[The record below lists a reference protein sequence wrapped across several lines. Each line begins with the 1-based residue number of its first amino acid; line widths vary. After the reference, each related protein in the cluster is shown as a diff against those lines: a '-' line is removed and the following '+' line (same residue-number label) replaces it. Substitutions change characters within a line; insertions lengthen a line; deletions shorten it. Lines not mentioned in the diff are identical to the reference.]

1 MALLFVTFGFAMGLG
16 TFVEDR
22 YGIATARIW
31 IYNAWWFELLVL
43 FFVVNFIGNIKRYS
57 LQKRENWAVLVLHLS
72 WVFIILGAFVTRY
85 VSDEGLLSLREGETS
100 DTYISDNTYITAFVD
115 GNYKGKDLR
124 KGMQKQVLFSPFA
137 RNYYHWKSDFK
148 GKEYDISYVK
158 FIHGVKKDFEED
170 EKGNRY
176 LKIVVPVGAQR
187 EEYYIKDGGAKM
199 IAGAL
204 FTFNQEVPGALQ
216 ITERDTLIYI
226 NAPVEGSYIKMR
238 DIGKI
243 PEGATSIYDY
253 MTPIA
258 ANAPTE
264 LYLRAMYAFG
274 NVEFVASE
282 IVRGREAV
290 LPLEHNEITKDS
302 VDGIVLRISSGGEA
316 KEVTVMGKKG
326 VVGIPTTVKV
336 NDLDFH
342 LSYGSREEQLPFSV
356 RLNDFIATKYPGT
369 ERSYASYKSEVTVLP
384 KEGQP
389 FDYPIYMNHIL
400 NYKGYRLFQASFSPD
415 EKGTVLSV
423 NHDDLGTTLTYIG
436 YILLFLSLLAF
447 MFVGKSHFRKLSAQ
461 LRELQ
466 QKRINKVVTVL
477 LLLSVG
483 IASAQ
488 QYPSE
493 KQLDS
498 ILKATTVSREHA
510 AKFGSLLIQ
519 DEGRIKPVNTFS
531 SELLRKVGKRDTFR
545 GMNSDQVLL
554 SMLQVPAMWY
564 YFDIMYV
571 KKDNDSLHNYLGVKK
586 GVKRIPAISLYK
598 ADGGYKLAPFLEKVY
613 ATNNPN
619 QFEKD
624 IKEVDQRL
632 GLLNRALY
640 GEIFKIFPVP
650 ADPNH
655 RWISR
660 LDYVENSE
668 IVKDTLYGKV
678 IREAIPVYLSLVKEG
693 IRTGDYSQA
702 DNFLEGLKQNQL
714 RYSKM
719 LIPSETKI
727 KAELWY
733 NKINVFEQLF
743 QAYLY
748 VSLLLFTVLVLAV
761 FSSKRLY
768 NRLLTIGKT
777 LLWLF
782 FIAHTAGLIVR
793 WYISGHAPFSDAYE
807 SMIYVAWST
816 MGAGLLFGRRS
827 WWALASTSF
836 VSSMLLMI
844 AHWNWL
850 DPSIGTLQPV
860 LNSYWL
866 MLHVAVIVG
875 SYGPFALGAIL
886 GALSM
891 LLMIFTTIKNRDK
904 VHVVL
909 KELLI
914 VNELSLTVG
923 LVMLTIGNFLGGMWA
938 NESWGRYWG
947 WDPKETWALVSIMVY
962 ALVIHLRLVPGMR
975 GKWLFSL
982 MSLLAFFSI
991 LMTYFGVNFYLS
1003 GMHSYASGEKII
1015 TPTFVYYAVGVVI
1028 LLAILSYIR
1037 NKRYE
1042 N

>member
-1 MALLFVTFGFAMGLG
+1 M
-16 TFVEDR
+16 
-22 YGIATARIW
+22 
-31 IYNAWWFELLVL
+31 
-43 FFVVNFIGNIKRYS
+43 
-57 LQKRENWAVLVLHLS
+57 
-72 WVFIILGAFVTRY
+72 
-85 VSDEGLLSLREGETS
+85 
-100 DTYISDNTYITAFVD
+100 
-115 GNYKGKDLR
+115 
-124 KGMQKQVLFSPFA
+124 
-137 RNYYHWKSDFK
+137 
-148 GKEYDISYVK
+148 
-158 FIHGVKKDFEED
+158 
-170 EKGNRY
+170 
-176 LKIVVPVGAQR
+176 
-187 EEYYIKDGGAKM
+187 
-199 IAGAL
+199 
-204 FTFNQEVPGALQ
+204 
-216 ITERDTLIYI
+216 
-226 NAPVEGSYIKMR
+226 
-238 DIGKI
+238 
-243 PEGATSIYDY
+243 
-253 MTPIA
+253 
-258 ANAPTE
+258 
-264 LYLRAMYAFG
+264 
-274 NVEFVASE
+274 
-282 IVRGREAV
+282 
-290 LPLEHNEITKDS
+290 
-302 VDGIVLRISSGGEA
+302 
-316 KEVTVMGKKG
+316 
-326 VVGIPTTVKV
+326 
-336 NDLDFH
+336 
-342 LSYGSREEQLPFSV
+342 
-356 RLNDFIATKYPGT
+356 
-369 ERSYASYKSEVTVLP
+369 
-384 KEGQP
+384 
-389 FDYPIYMNHIL
+389 
-400 NYKGYRLFQASFSPD
+400 
-415 EKGTVLSV
+415 
-423 NHDDLGTTLTYIG
+423 
-436 YILLFLSLLAF
+436 
-447 MFVGKSHFRKLSAQ
+447 
-461 LRELQ
+461 
-466 QKRINKVVTVL
+466 
-477 LLLSVG
+477 
-483 IASAQ
+483 
-488 QYPSE
+488 
-493 KQLDS
+493 
-498 ILKATTVSREHA
+498 
-510 AKFGSLLIQ
+510 
-519 DEGRIKPVNTFS
+519 
-531 SELLRKVGKRDTFR
+531 
-545 GMNSDQVLL
+545 
-554 SMLQVPAMWY
+554 
-564 YFDIMYV
+564 
-571 KKDNDSLHNYLGVKK
+571 
-586 GVKRIPAISLYK
+586 
-598 ADGGYKLAPFLEKVY
+598 
-613 ATNNPN
+613 
-619 QFEKD
+619 
-624 IKEVDQRL
+624 

-660 LDYVENSE
+660 LDYVENPE

-938 NESWGRYWG
+938 NESWGRYWA
-947 WDPKETWALVSIMVY
+947 WDPKETWALISILVY
-962 ALVIHLRLVPGMR
+962 ATVAHLRLVPFFR
-975 GKWLFSL
+975 NAYLYHTAVLWAFSV
-982 MSLLAFFSI
+982 I
-991 LMTYFGVNFYLS
+991 VMTSYGVNYYLV
-1003 GMHSYASGEKII
+1003 GLHSYATGDPVPIPSW
-1015 TPTFVYYAVGVVI
+1015 VYATVAFLVI
-1028 LLAILSYIR
+1028 VSVFAYFKYRGLPQEAQ
-1037 NKRYE
+1037 KRLF
-1042 N
+1042 